1 MGFESVKKV
10 AEADFPTRWG
20 NFRILGFV
28 GRLSAP
34 AAQQNAD
41 NCGGNKT
48 EVEELVALV
57 MGDIHS
63 APPLVRIHS
72 QCLTGDVF
80 GSLRCDCRL
89 QLEMAL
95 SKIGEAGAGILLY
108 EMQEG
113 RGIGLMPKL
122 KAYELQ
128 DHGLDT
134 VEANVELGF
143 AADCREYELPA
154 RVLNLLGV
162 KSVRLMTN
170 NPEKV
175 AAIESAGI
183 KVAERVSA
191 EVVPQE
197 SFAAYLKTK
206 HEKMG
211 HILETVV
218 SEDQSE

>member
-1 MGFESVKKV
+1 
-10 AEADFPTRWG
+10 
-20 NFRILGFV
+20 
-28 GRLSAP
+28 
-34 AAQQNAD
+34 
-41 NCGGNKT
+41 
-48 EVEELVALV
+48 
-57 MGDIHS
+57 
-63 APPLVRIHS
+63 
-72 QCLTGDVF
+72 
-80 GSLRCDCRL
+80 
-89 QLEMAL
+89 
-95 SKIGEAGAGILLY
+95 
-108 EMQEG
+108 
-113 RGIGLMPKL
+113 MPKL

-154 RVLNLLGV
+154 RVLNLLGI

-175 AAIESAGI
+175 SAIESAGI
-183 KVAERVSA
+183 TVAERVSA

-197 SFAAYLKTK
+197 SFAGYLKTK

-218 SEDQSE
+218 AEDQSE